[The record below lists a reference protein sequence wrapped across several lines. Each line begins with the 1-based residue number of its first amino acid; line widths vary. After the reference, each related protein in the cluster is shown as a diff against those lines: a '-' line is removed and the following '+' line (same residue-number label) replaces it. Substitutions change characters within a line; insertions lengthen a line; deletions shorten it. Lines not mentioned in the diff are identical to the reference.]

1 MNKRFSTLLAIA
13 LVAGGLSANAQYAP
27 TGGHATA
34 IKPTV
39 NYYHIQIKD
48 ANVNSYLGATTRDG
62 KDSLY
67 LMSPVKGDFQ
77 NASAL
82 DSAMWQVDLSVE
94 TDSVFSFV
102 NKATNAKLSFAKE
115 GTGMIA
121 DGISKWAW
129 KGTDGGYI
137 TNGSSMRLDTL
148 SADVKGIPA
157 GTVILSKDGKFNDK
171 TDNVAATKWMIV
183 DAATEVILTAKDL
196 NSNNGGYFKLA
207 FGTDVAGNVFT
218 ANKLEAI
225 PVSGVQATGT
235 NVANNK
241 WTAGTT
247 TFTPSDSVM
256 LRVIGATGLPN
267 GNWTGKA
274 NDTLFVVTDTLHY
287 TPNGGSTWSAQS
299 GYKFVLDTLTNVTNE
314 KAQLTAGS
322 DTIAAEGRNISTYL
336 FTFKVYKN
344 RIAGDSLVIGSNA
357 SVTYDADDKGHEDY
371 IYKRGT
377 QPVLVNTSTDN
388 TGAKIVTTL
397 GGTEAESLPLIEFPQ
412 GTKFTG
418 LDATKKYF
426 IQYTGGNNKDK
437 FYVVTFVK
445 GQNAPGVGYSAS
457 ASPLVPSTQWAVKK
471 LASGNYIIY
480 NREFD
485 DMKFLNGQAVYEAG
499 DAGYKTSA
507 DDKNTFK
514 FIEVGTTDEYVGY
527 KHFTDVE
534 LGTSSVA
541 LNFNTSFGDDVPVYL
556 KDKDSI
562 LYAAKGENAVSF
574 KLAKANAGEATY
586 GDNLKRQS
594 YILKEFLGDRVLGI
608 DAAGNL
614 KLTNRTKQYVANDI
628 AYRDTVAV
636 LLRATSVA
644 NKYQLVV
651 LKGKGETTNDA
662 LTFESGVLGA
672 DSLVA
677 TAGGTEGKLFT
688 DKLGSLLTGSFSVE
702 FPDLPDFVNVTKDK
716 PAHMV
721 IRSAANN
728 SLAITI
734 GAKGAALLKSTSDL
748 KADSYSE
755 DDLKMYVDT
764 AIMTDV
770 AKPTYYIRTTQG
782 VDAEDVEAGI
792 ANYLSI
798 KDGKVSFVAGKQFG
812 LNGVDSLKVGSD
824 EKYAPKAQFLFANTK
839 TEGQYKIYNP
849 ASNSYLAQKNG
860 VLVVANVDDALPFTT
875 EVAETPTS
883 NGAIE
888 ANTISVVAGEG
899 NVTVYGAAGK
909 TIIVSDVVGHNTT
922 VIATS
927 DAETIPATS
936 GVVIVKVG
944 SEVVKT
950 VVD

>member
-1 MNKRFSTLLAIA
+1 MNKRFSTLLAAA
-13 LVAGGLSANAQYAP
+13 LVAGGLSASAQYVP

-48 ANVNSYLGATTRDG
+48 AAVNSYLGATTRDG

-102 NKATNAKLSFAKE
+102 NKITNAKLSFAKE
-115 GTGMIA
+115 GTGMVA

-137 TNGSSMRLDTL
+137 TNGSSFRLDTL
-148 SADVKGIPA
+148 SSDIKGIPA

-171 TDNVAATKWMIV
+171 VDGVVATEWMIV
-183 DAATEVILTAKDL
+183 DAGTEVKLSADDL
-196 NSNNGGYFKLA
+196 NSNDGGYFKLA
-207 FGTDVAGNVFT
+207 FGAEVAGNVFT
-218 ANKLEAI
+218 ANKLEAVA
-225 PVSGVQATGT
+225 VSGTQAKAA
-235 NVANNK
+235 NVANNE
-241 WTAGTT
+241 WVASNDG
-247 TFTPSDSVM
+247 FTPSDSVM
-256 LRVIGATGLPN
+256 LRVIGAKGEN
-267 GNWTGKA
+267 SQWTGKA

-287 TPNGGSTWSAQS
+287 APNGGSNWSAQS
-299 GYKFVLDTLTNVTNE
+299 GYKFVLDTLTNETNE

-322 DTIAAEGRNISTYL
+322 DTIAAEGRNISSYL
-336 FTFKVYKN
+336 FAFKVYKN

-357 SVTYDADDKGHEDY
+357 SVTYEKDNEGHTDY
-371 IYKRGT
+371 IYKKGT
-377 QPVLVNTSTDN
+377 QPVLVNVSTDN

-397 GGTEAESLPLIEFPQ
+397 GGTSAASLPLIEFPQ

-426 IQYTGGNNKDK
+426 ILYTGGNNKDK
-437 FYVVTFVK
+437 YYVVVPSADNEGAVK
-445 GQNAPGVGYSAS
+445 YEAA

-471 LASGNYIIY
+471 LASGNYTIF

-485 DMKFLNGQAVYEAG
+485 GVKFLNGKAIYEAG
-499 DAGYKTSA
+499 DAGYKISA

-514 FIEVGTTDEYVGY
+514 FVEVGATDEYVGY
-527 KHFTDVE
+527 KYFKDAD
-534 LGTSSVA
+534 LANLSVS
-541 LNFNTSFGDDVPVYL
+541 LNFNTTFGDDVPVYM

-562 LYAAKGENAVSF
+562 LYAAKGETAISF
-574 KLAKANAGEATY
+574 KLAKANAGAATY
-586 GDNLKRQS
+586 GDDLKRQS
-594 YILKEFLGDRVLGI
+594 YILKEFLGNRVLGI

-628 AYRDTVAV
+628 ANRDTVAV

-651 LKGKGETTNDA
+651 LKGKGQTTNDA
-662 LTFESGVLGA
+662 LTFESGVLGS

-721 IRSAANN
+721 IRSTANN
-728 SLAITI
+728 SLAITM

-755 DDLKMYVDT
+755 DNLKMYVDT
-764 AIMTDV
+764 AKMTDA

-782 VDAEDVEAGI
+782 VDSEDVEAGV

-812 LNGVDSLKVGSD
+812 LNGVDSLLVGND
-824 EKYAPKAQFLFANTK
+824 KEYAPKAQFLFANTK
-839 TEGQYKIYNP
+839 TEGQYKIYNA
-849 ASNSYLAQKNG
+849 ASNKYLAQKNG
-860 VLVVANVDDALPFTT
+860 VIVVADVDDAFPFTT
-875 EVAETPTS
+875 EVVDTPTGNES
-883 NGAIE
+883 TE

-909 TIIVSDVVGHNTT
+909 KVIVSNVLGQKTT
-922 VIATS
+922 IVATS
-927 DAETIPATS
+927 DSEVIAAPQ
-936 GVVIVKVG
+936 GVVIVAVEGEAAVKA
-944 SEVVKT
+944 VVK
-950 VVD
+950 